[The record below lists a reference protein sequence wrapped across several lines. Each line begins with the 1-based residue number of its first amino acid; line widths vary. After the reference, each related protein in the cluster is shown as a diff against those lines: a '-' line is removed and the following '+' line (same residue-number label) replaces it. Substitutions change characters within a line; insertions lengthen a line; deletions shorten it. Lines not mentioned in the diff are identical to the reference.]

1 MGMRDEEEVSG
12 ESSGVNHLQRPLQ
25 EQLQVKGKKTL
36 WSICFQDIGLPR
48 LLLMI
53 AAGAV
58 LLVLSLPIGNSGDS
72 GGKKE
77 GSGFGMNTSVDYGEV
92 ETASE
97 IEIYTEKKER
107 QLEEILSKVR
117 GIGKVEVMIT
127 LDFEEEET
135 EFHNNKQTRKVE
147 GVLVVAQGAGEAKTD
162 TEIIQAVQALFPLE
176 SHKIRVMKME

>member
-1 MGMRDEEEVSG
+1 MDIKDKEEQSG
-12 ESSGVNHLQRPLQ
+12 EKRMQ
-25 EQLQVKGKKTL
+25 EQKHLHV
-36 WSICFQDIGLPR
+36 WPIRFQDIGLPR
-48 LLLMI
+48 LLLII
-53 AAGAV
+53 AAGVV
-58 LLVLSLPIGNSGDS
+58 LLVLSFPGGNSGE
-72 GGKKE
+72 KKE
-77 GSGFGMNTSVDYGEV
+77 GSGFGSSASLEYGDTENTSELEV
-92 ETASE
+92 
-97 IEIYTEKKER
+97 YTEKKER

-147 GVLVVAQGAGEAKTD
+147 GVLVVAQGAGEAKID

>member
-1 MGMRDEEEVSG
+1 MDMKNKAEQSEQE
-12 ESSGVNHLQRPLQ
+12 HLQGQ
-25 EQLQVKGKKTL
+25 EHMKVQKQLHTL
-36 WSICFQDIGLPR
+36 PIRIRDIGLPR
-48 LLLMI
+48 LLLMV
-53 AAGAV
+53 AAGVV
-58 LLVLSLPIGNSGDS
+58 LLVLSLPGGDSGDS
-72 GGKKE
+72 GRKKD
-77 GSGFGMNTSVDYGEV
+77 GSSFGMDASVKYGDMES
-92 ETASE
+92 ASE

-135 EFHNNKQTRKVE
+135 EFYNNKQRRKVE